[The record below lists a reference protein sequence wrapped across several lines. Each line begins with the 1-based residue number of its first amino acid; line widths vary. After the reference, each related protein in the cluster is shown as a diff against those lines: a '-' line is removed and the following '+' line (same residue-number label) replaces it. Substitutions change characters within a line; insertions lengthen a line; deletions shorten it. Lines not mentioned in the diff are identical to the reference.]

1 MGTPEQVVMAKVY
14 SVRDVIDT
22 SELGVTLMHE
32 HIFVLSP
39 EINQNYPETWGDE
52 DARIHDAIRQLDDLK
67 ASGVDS
73 IVDMTVLGLGRSIHR
88 IRRIA
93 DRVGLNI
100 LVATGIYACSELPPY
115 FQSGTAASRTDPPK
129 TMVDMFVRDIRTGI
143 AGTPVRAAVLKCATD
158 SRGLTPVAECCIR
171 AVARA
176 QRKTGVPISTH
187 TDARQQGGLQQQSI
201 LKEEGVDLSQVII
214 GHSGDTTDL
223 DYLERLIE
231 KGSFI
236 GLDRFGIDAVLSFE
250 KRVDTVAR
258 LCRKGYAENIVLSHD
273 TACYIDWI
281 PEGKRKRTASNWHF
295 LHICSDVLPALKA
308 RGVTDAQIHTMLVD
322 NPRRIFTRS

>member
-115 FQSGTAASRTDPPK
+115 FQSGIAVSRTDPPK